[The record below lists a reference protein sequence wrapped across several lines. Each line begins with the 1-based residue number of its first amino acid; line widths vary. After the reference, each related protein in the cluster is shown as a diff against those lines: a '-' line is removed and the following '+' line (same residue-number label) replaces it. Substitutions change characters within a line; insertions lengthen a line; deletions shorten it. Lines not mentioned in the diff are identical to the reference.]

1 MRVELQEVRKS
12 HFLPH
17 GGFLTVL
24 CGINLQLEEGSS
36 TILSG
41 PAGSGKTTLLHIVGG
56 LARAT
61 AGSVYLDGELL
72 NGRSNHRGTVA
83 CAGQTPVFI
92 PELTV
97 RENLLLPL
105 LCCKGSV
112 EEGRAELLLEQFG
125 LAEMFDLLPAV
136 LSGGEKQRLNL
147 ARALLST
154 PRLLL
159 LDEPTA
165 CLDESWREKAVE
177 LVLRQV
183 RDTRATLV
191 MASANQVPCTAGF
204 RQLRMQKGKVSED
217 VNGDN

>member
-12 HFLPH
+12 HFLPD

-24 CGINLQLEEGSS
+24 CGITQQLESGSS
-36 TILSG
+36 TVLSG
-41 PAGSGKTTLLHIVGG
+41 PSGSGKTTLLNIVGG
-56 LARAT
+56 LARPT
-61 AGSVYLDGELL
+61 AGNVYLDGELL
-72 NGRSNHRGTVA
+72 KGRCNHHGTVA

-97 RENLLLPL
+97 MENLLLPL
-105 LCCKGSV
+105 VCCKGNAR
-112 EEGRAELLLEQFG
+112 EKRGELLLELFG
-125 LAEMFDLLPAV
+125 LAEMFDLFPAA

-147 ARALLST
+147 ARAVISS

-165 CLDESWREKAVE
+165 CLGESWQENAME
-177 LVLRQV
+177 PVLRQV
-183 RDTRATLV
+183 RDTLATLV
-191 MASANQVPCTAGF
+191 IASAGQIPCTAGF
-204 RQLRMQKGKVSED
+204 RQLRMQKGKVIED

>member
-1 MRVELQEVRKS
+1 MRVELQEVQKS
-12 HFLPH
+12 YFLPD
-17 GGFLTVL
+17 GGFLTIL
-24 CGINLQLEEGSS
+24 CGINLLLEKGSS

-41 PAGSGKTTLLHIVGG
+41 PSGSGKTTLLHIVGG
-56 LARAT
+56 LAQAT
-61 AGSVYLDGELL
+61 AGSVYLDGALL
-72 NGRSNHRGTVA
+72 NGRYNHQGTVA

-97 RENLLLPL
+97 MENLLLPL
-105 LCCKGSV
+105 LCCKGSI
-112 EEGRAELLLEQFG
+112 EEERGELILELFG
-125 LAEMFDLLPAV
+125 LADMFDLFPAA

-147 ARALLST
+147 ARAVLTT

-165 CLDESWREKAVE
+165 CLDETWREKALE

-191 MASANQVPCTAGF
+191 IASANQVPCTAGF

>member
-1 MRVELQEVRKS
+1 MRVELQGVRKS
-12 HFLPH
+12 HFLPG

-24 CGINLQLEEGSS
+24 CGINLQLESGSS
-36 TILSG
+36 TILNG
-41 PAGSGKTTLLHIVGG
+41 PSGSGKTTLLNIVGG
-56 LARAT
+56 LALAT

-72 NGRSNHRGTVA
+72 KGRCNHHGTVA

-97 RENLLLPL
+97 MENLLLPL

-112 EEGRAELLLEQFG
+112 EEGRSELLLELFG
-125 LAEMFDLLPAV
+125 LAEMFDLFPAA

-147 ARALLST
+147 ARAVLSN

-177 LVLRQV
+177 LVLQQV

-191 MASANQVPCTAGF
+191 IASADRIPCTAGF
-204 RQLRMQKGKVSED
+204 RQLRMEKGKVTKD

>member
-12 HFLPH
+12 HFLPD

-24 CGINLQLEEGSS
+24 GSINLKLESGSS

-41 PAGSGKTTLLHIVGG
+41 PSGSGKTTLLNIVGG
-56 LARAT
+56 LALPT
-61 AGSVYLDGELL
+61 SGSVYLDGDLL
-72 NGRSNHRGTVA
+72 KGRCNHHGTVA
-83 CAGQTPVFI
+83 CTGQTPVFI

-97 RENLLLPL
+97 MENLLLPL
-105 LCCKGSV
+105 VGCKGRI
-112 EEGRAELLLEQFG
+112 EEKRGELLLELFG
-125 LAEMFDLLPAV
+125 LAEMFDLFPAA

-147 ARALLST
+147 ARTVYSS

-165 CLDESWREKAVE
+165 CLDESWREKALE

-183 RDTRATLV
+183 HDTRATLV
-191 MASANQVPCTAGF
+191 IASAGQVPCTAGF
-204 RQLRMQKGKVSED
+204 RQLRMQKGKVRED

>member
-12 HFLPH
+12 HLLPD
-17 GGFLTVL
+17 GGFVTVL
-24 CGINLQLEEGSS
+24 SGINQKLESGSA
-36 TILSG
+36 TLLSG
-41 PAGSGKTTLLHIVGG
+41 PSNSGKTTLLNIVGG
-56 LARAT
+56 LAQPT
-61 AGSVYLDGELL
+61 SGNVYLDGELL
-72 NGRSNHRGTVA
+72 KGRYRHHGTVA

-97 RENLLLPL
+97 MENLMLPL
-105 LCCKGSV
+105 VCCKGRV
-112 EEGRAELLLEQFG
+112 AEERGELLLELFG
-125 LAEMFDLLPAV
+125 LAEMFDLLPKA
-136 LSGGEKQRLNL
+136 LSGGEKCRLNI

-159 LDEPTA
+159 LDEPA
-165 CLDESWREKAVE
+165 AFLDESWREKAME

-191 MASANQVPCTAGF
+191 IASAGHIHCTAGL
-204 RQLRMQKGKVSED
+204 RQLRMQKGKVIED